1 MKKIYSIIELK
12 KKLEVLRKKKLL
24 IGLTNGCFDLL
35 HPGHI
40 HLLNK
45 AKNMCDYLIVA
56 VNTDYS
62 VTSLKGKNR
71 PIEEESIRL
80 NNLSSIKSVDAL
92 ILFSDDTPLKLI
104 SDIVPDRLFKGSDY
118 KNKNI
123 IGKDI
128 IQKNGGQVILI
139 NILDGYSTTNI
150 INKSSI

>member
-118 KNKNI
+118 REKPIVGSGTVNKEG
-123 IGKDI
+123 GK
-128 IQKNGGQVILI
+128 VILI
-139 NILDGYSTTNI
+139 DLLKGYSTTKL
-150 INKSSI
+150 INKKFL

>member
-62 VTSLKGKNR
+62 VTSLKGKEFHSNHI
-71 PIEEESIRL
+71 PYL
-80 NNLSSIKSVDAL
+80 
-92 ILFSDDTPLKLI
+92 
-104 SDIVPDRLFKGSDY
+104 
-118 KNKNI
+118 
-123 IGKDI
+123 
-128 IQKNGGQVILI
+128 
-139 NILDGYSTTNI
+139 
-150 INKSSI
+150 